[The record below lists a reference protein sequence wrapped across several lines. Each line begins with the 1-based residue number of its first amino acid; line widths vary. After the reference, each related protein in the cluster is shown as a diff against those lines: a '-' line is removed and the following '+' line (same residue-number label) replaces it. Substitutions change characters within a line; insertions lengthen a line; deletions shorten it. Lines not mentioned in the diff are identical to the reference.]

1 MDMQGLIQA
10 ITFIVSLVVAMSAAV
25 EEFFRYGERWRHYRW
40 MTESL
45 KSEGWQFLQ
54 LSGGYANQTHIQAY
68 PVFAAR
74 VEALSS
80 EEVESYITQV
90 FKEKKEADGKI
101 PSVP

>member
-1 MDMQGLIQA
+1 
-10 ITFIVSLVVAMSAAV
+10 
-25 EEFFRYGERWRHYRW
+25 

-68 PVFAAR
+68 PAFAAR
-74 VEALSS
+74 VEELSR
-80 EEVESYITQV
+80 EEVETYITQV
-90 FKEKKEADGKI
+90 STGKKDTDDKT